1 MRATFG
7 TYLLLGL
14 EFLIVSDILKTV
26 LEPGLNE
33 LTILGGIVMLHTIL
47 SIFLNRKIREIQ
59 TEEKAQRE

>member
-33 LTILGGIVMLHTIL
+33 LTILDGIVMLRTIL